1 MLFLRWY
8 LWVAPNIL
16 LAPCICGLLR
26 KRSYRELPLFTAY
39 TAVQFIFFVVS
50 FALDR
55 VPTVSLSL
63 YRWAILILT
72 AASAIL
78 ELAVVYELAE
88 NLIVSHSSLSRVLR
102 PLMRW
107 VIAVL
112 LLVTAAS
119 LATFNRESTER
130 VMKAFQ
136 ALDLPT
142 NAIKLGLL
150 LTLVLFARA
159 LRISWRSLP
168 AGIALGFAISASAEL
183 AAAPLFSELG
193 SSYYARIDVLRLIGF
208 HACVLIWLIY
218 IFLPSKPPSF
228 TGDRPDRTDLEA
240 WDQELQKMVR

>member
-8 LWVAPNIL
+8 LWIVPNIL
-16 LAPCICGLLR
+16 LAPCIYGLIR
-26 KRSYRELPLFTAY
+26 KRRYRELPLFVGY
-39 TAVQFIFFVVS
+39 TAIQFIFFVVS
-50 FALDR
+50 ITLDR
-55 VPTVSLSL
+55 VSTVTLSQ
-63 YRWAILILT
+63 YRWGILILT
-72 AASAIL
+72 AVSAFV
-78 ELAVVYELAE
+78 ELAVLYELAE
-88 NLIVSHSSLSRVLR
+88 SLVVSRSSLSRVLR

-119 LATFNRESTER
+119 LATFNRGSMGQ
-130 VMKAFQ
+130 VMNAFQ

-168 AGIALGFAISASAEL
+168 AGIALGFAISASTEI

-193 SSYYARIDVLRLIGF
+193 RTHYAQIDVFRLAGF
-208 HACVLIWLIY
+208 HLCVLVWLLY
-218 IFLPSKPPSF
+218 IFLPEKPPNFS
-228 TGDRPDRTDLEA
+228 GHRPDRTDLEA